1 MSVCII
7 WGMVLSIFFNKKY
20 TRKLSDQKNSSG
32 AGFGDMAM
40 KAMFIG
46 LVSTYV
52 GRYLGQFVSEN
63 GVFTFTG
70 DYIPIIVM
78 IVSAVVMAV
87 FTFFIEKKKVAWLDS
102 FSLAGSMLLGMTA
115 AVFVAL
121 L

>member
-1 MSVCII
+1 M
-7 WGMVLSIFFNKKY
+7 
-20 TRKLSDQKNSSG
+20 
-32 AGFGDMAM
+32 
-40 KAMFIG
+40 
-46 LVSTYV
+46 